1 MEPTFYQGDKTNY
14 DPANMVQ
21 GVDKME
27 PLTREK
33 FAEKSEKF
41 WYNARTSDGS
51 VVSSVWAKL
60 GDDED
65 IKTNWVLRNIVTDP
79 KFLRKEFAERLLT
92 HVIQHLKK
100 NSKGGD
106 IVLYVN
112 SKLVPAIK
120 LYEKLGFRQAGVN
133 SYGAIKYVYKVS
145 GGKRKRRKTKRRH

>member
-21 GVDKME
+21 GVEKME

-41 WYNARTSDGS
+41 WYNAITSDGS

-60 GDDED
+60 GDDEGM
-65 IKTNWVLRNIVTDP
+65 KANWVLRNVVTDP
-79 KFLRKEFAERLLT
+79 KFLRKGFAEKLLR
-92 HVIQHLKK
+92 HAIQHLKE
-100 NSKGGD
+100 NSKGGN

-112 SKLVPAIK
+112 SKLVPAIR
-120 LYEKLGFRQAGVN
+120 LYEKLGFREVGVN
-133 SYGAIKYVYKVS
+133 PYGAIKYVYRVT
-145 GGKRKRRKTKRRH
+145 GGKRKRRKTKKRR